1 MAFIDSIKNYKDYL
15 EFIKNWD
22 LYSEL
27 QQEQLKKWYRNYYTQ
42 NKESER
48 LRYRIIMLTI
58 QKKKKNDYKST
69 KKSNHT
75 VNCFHSTSKTSS

>member
-48 LRYRIIMLTI
+48 LRYRNYYVTNSEREKERLLKY
-58 QKKKKNDYKST
+58 KKA
-69 KKSNHT
+69 
-75 VNCFHSTSKTSS
+75 

>member
-27 QQEQLKKWYRNYYTQ
+27 LQEQLKKWYRTYYSQ

-48 LRYRIIMLTI
+48 LRYRNYYANNSDIEKGRL
-58 QKKKKNDYKST
+58 KKYKK
-69 KKSNHT
+69 
-75 VNCFHSTSKTSS
+75 

>member
-27 QQEQLKKWYRNYYTQ
+27 QQEQLKKWYRNYYAQ

-48 LRYRIIMLTI
+48 LRYRNYYVNNSEKEKERL
-58 QKKKKNDYKST
+58 QKYKKI
-69 KKSNHT
+69 
-75 VNCFHSTSKTSS
+75 

>member
-1 MAFIDSIKNYKDYL
+1 MAFIDSIKNYKNYL

-27 QQEQLKKWYRNYYTQ
+27 QQEQLKKWNRNYYTQ

-48 LRYRIIMLTI
+48 LRYRNYYVNNSEKEKERLM
-58 QKKKKNDYKST
+58 KYKNA
-69 KKSNHT
+69 
-75 VNCFHSTSKTSS
+75 

>member
-48 LRYRIIMLTI
+48 LGYRNYYVNNSGKEKERL
-58 QKKKKNDYKST
+58 QKYKKI
-69 KKSNHT
+69 
-75 VNCFHSTSKTSS
+75 

>member
-15 EFIKNWD
+15 RD

-27 QQEQLKKWYRNYYTQ
+27 QQEQLKEWYRNYYSQ

-48 LRYRIIMLTI
+48 MRYRNYYANNSDIEKGRL
-58 QKKKKNDYKST
+58 KKY
-69 KKSNHT
+69 KKS
-75 VNCFHSTSKTSS
+75 KMG

>member
-15 EFIKNWD
+15 QCVKKWD

-27 QQEQLKKWYRNYYTQ
+27 QQEQLKKWYRNYYSQ

-48 LRYRIIMLTI
+48 LRYH
-58 QKKKKNDYKST
+58 NAP
-69 KKSNHT
+69 
-75 VNCFHSTSKTSS
+75 